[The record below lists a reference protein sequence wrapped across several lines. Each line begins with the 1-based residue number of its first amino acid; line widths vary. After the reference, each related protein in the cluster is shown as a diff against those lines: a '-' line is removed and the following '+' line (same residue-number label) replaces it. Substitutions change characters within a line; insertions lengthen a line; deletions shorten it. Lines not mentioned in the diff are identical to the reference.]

1 MQNVKLQKL
10 QPSDIRVV
18 DVLNLVVQ
26 VGGKELSPQ
35 TDPETEVEREIIHY
49 LRQIDRGNLVIA
61 YFRSR
66 TLTKLQIFSAIQH
79 IVENHYLEGRVEQD

>member
-10 QPSDIRVV
+10 QPSDIRIV
-18 DVLNLVVQ
+18 DVLNLVVW

-35 TDPETEVEREIIHY
+35 TKPETDVEKEIVHY
-49 LRQIDRGNLVIA
+49 LKQIDRGNLVTA

-66 TLTKLQIFSAIQH
+66 ALTKLQIFSAIRH
-79 IVENHYLEGRVEQD
+79 IVESSLEGRVEQG